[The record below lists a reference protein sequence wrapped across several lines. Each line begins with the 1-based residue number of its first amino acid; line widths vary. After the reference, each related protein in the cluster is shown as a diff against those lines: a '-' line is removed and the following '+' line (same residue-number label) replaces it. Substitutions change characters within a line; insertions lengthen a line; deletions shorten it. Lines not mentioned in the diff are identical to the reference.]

1 MKQMTTMGRQIEE
14 SSFDIIDREVS
25 DQIGGEHGY
34 TEGQWDVV
42 RRAIHTTGDFEFARL
57 FKFSDD
63 AIASGIEAL
72 RKGCPIVSDVSMI
85 VSGLSKARMSAFGN
99 QAHCF
104 VSDDDVIAQAKE
116 LGNTRSIQA
125 MHKARDLGLLDG
137 AIIGVGNA
145 PTALL
150 EAMRMIR
157 DGEIKPAL
165 IIGIPVGFVSAVE
178 SKDELHEAKPAGML
192 CPYITSLG
200 RKGGSTLIVSS
211 IHSLLIQAA
220 RG

>member
-1 MKQMTTMGRQIEE
+1 MDPMKQMTTQGRQIEE
-14 SSFDIIDREVS
+14 SSFTIIDQEVR

-34 TEGQWDVV
+34 NAGEWDVV
-42 RRAIHTTGDFEFARL
+42 RRAIHTTGDFEFAKL
-57 FKFSDD
+57 FQFSED
-63 AIASGIEAL
+63 AIASGIKAL
-72 RKGCPIVSDVSMI
+72 RNGCPIVSDVSMI
-85 VSGLSKARMSAFGN
+85 VSGLSKARMGVFGN
-99 QAHCF
+99 TAHCF
-104 VSDDDVIAQAKE
+104 VSDPEVIAQATA

-125 MHKARDLGLLDG
+125 MHMARDKGLLDG
-137 AIIGVGNA
+137 GIIAVGNA

-178 SKDELHEAKPAGML
+178 SKDELHESKIV
-192 CPYITSLG
+192 PYITSLG

-220 RG
+220 Q